1 MSGKYEAAL
10 TAKDKTIET
19 LREILAAY
27 QQQMKDLNEV
37 SDSNS
42 NVAELEVKAK
52 SLENE
57 NFRLMDTNNS
67 LRQEILAYKKRIDK
81 SNDELNEADAFYTTA
96 KEEIATLRKK
106 NSKLKDSKKKLEK
119 KLEKNEILTAKMIED
134 YDSRLNERNSD
145 VSALRNEIN
154 IKALDVSKEKGNVR
168 SLWAQLTSC
177 ERMLMYNEDLL
188 SQKHEIECLKE
199 EFLDIQIK
207 EEDEKLVRIRELE
220 DMLHHEQNAREKLQ
234 KEREI
239 LLEKLNST
247 GTNNAGKK
255 RMPFFDKGTNN
266 RNNGNPKIMVD
277 GGMYDPLL
285 PSNEYGVNS
294 KSSSPVRTPSRRD
307 SGLGKEVYDDYDDE
321 NAESS
326 SCCC

>member
-1 MSGKYEAAL
+1 
-10 TAKDKTIET
+10 
-19 LREILAAY
+19 
-27 QQQMKDLNEV
+27 
-37 SDSNS
+37 
-42 NVAELEVKAK
+42 
-52 SLENE
+52 
-57 NFRLMDTNNS
+57 
-67 LRQEILAYKKRIDK
+67 
-81 SNDELNEADAFYTTA
+81 
-96 KEEIATLRKK
+96 
-106 NSKLKDSKKKLEK
+106 
-119 KLEKNEILTAKMIED
+119 MIED

-177 ERMLMYNEDLL
+177 ERMLMHNEDLL

-234 KEREI
+234 KEREV
-239 LLEKLNST
+239 LLEKLNSA
-247 GTNNAGKK
+247 GTNNAGKP

-307 SGLGKEVYDDYDDE
+307 SGLGKRVTTIMIVRMLSHHHAA
-321 NAESS
+321 AEATIVHTNRQLYYNTSIHTS
-326 SCCC
+326 YEICAQNFAS